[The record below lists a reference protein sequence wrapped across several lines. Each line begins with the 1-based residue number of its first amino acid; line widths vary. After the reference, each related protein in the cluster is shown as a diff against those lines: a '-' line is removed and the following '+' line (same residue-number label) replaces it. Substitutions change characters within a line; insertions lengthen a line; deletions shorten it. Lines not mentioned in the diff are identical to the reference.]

1 MTQPST
7 SAQRRMTAP
16 SPEDIEKLTQL
27 REIVRQEAATASPFM
42 ASLWETLHAHVSRAH
57 LRAQRALTRAER
69 SAVLQA
75 AKAARSQHGARAAQ
89 GQGEEKQEETN
100 G

>member
-1 MTQPST
+1 MTQT
-7 SAQRRMTAP
+7 SAQRRMVAP

-57 LRAQRALTRAER
+57 LRAQRALARAER

-75 AKAARSQHGARAAQ
+75 AKAARTQHSVAKGAQ
-89 GQGEEKQEETN
+89 GQGEETQEESN